1 MRNAVFF
8 LVFAGIISFGLSAQ
22 GNLQF
27 NQVLVINAQSGTQT
41 VPAGK
46 VWKITSQNLSGG
58 VYYSNWSST
67 TNSTWSITNPNPCNG
82 ATSGTTSIRQVRK
95 YKCPDA
101 NNNLVL
107 NGVKTKLGESGPLWL
122 PAGATLGI
130 VETPCVSS
138 LSPNIP
144 SATPYYL
151 EDRTDPN
158 NFQYY
163 NECDGPINA
172 GAVPNSILVS
182 VIEFNIVP

>member
-1 MRNAVFF
+1 MRRS
-8 LVFAGIISFGLSAQ
+8 LLAGLFGLFSSVGLFAQ

-58 VYYSNWSST
+58 VYYSNWSS
-67 TNSTWSITNPNPCNG
+67 NSNTTWSITNPNPCNG
-82 ATSGTTSIRQVRK
+82 ATSGTSSIRQVRK

-130 VETPCVSS
+130 VETPCVNS

-158 NFQYY
+158 NLQYY
-163 NECDGPINA
+163 RECDGPINA